1 MTMVAARCGARTS
14 LPCVIVS
21 VRPVA
26 AGWADARRK
35 IPDTTTNPRLLTGI
49 PFTLCRGVP
58 YACPLEPV
66 QNPGHPHKF
75 EWLRQLSP
83 PPQGEARSGEGLGWG
98 WAIFSINRNPA
109 FPIVCCPHPNPL
121 RRKQCL
127 SLSELSQSHRD
138 KHCSRS
144 ERWSILAVFPAFS
157 SLRKHTKNAIP
168 QDFERALIN

>member
-1 MTMVAARCGARTS
+1 MTWSSPHRKTIHEQMGLA
-14 LPCVIVS
+14 LMP
-21 VRPVA
+21 
-26 AGWADARRK
+26 DKK

-49 PFTLCRGVP
+49 PFTVRQDAP

-83 PPQGEARSGEGLGWG
+83 PPQGEARSGGGLGWG

-109 FPIVCCPHPNPL
+109 FPIVCCPHPSPL

-127 SLSELSQSHRD
+127 SLRELYQSHRD

-157 SLRKHTKNAIP
+157 SLRKHTEKCGSP
-168 QDFERALIN
+168 RF